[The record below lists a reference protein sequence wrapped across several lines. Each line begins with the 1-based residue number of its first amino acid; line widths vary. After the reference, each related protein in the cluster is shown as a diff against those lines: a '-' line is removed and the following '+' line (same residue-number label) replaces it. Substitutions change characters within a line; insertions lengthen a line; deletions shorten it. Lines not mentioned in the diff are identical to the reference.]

1 MAITNAERKIENA
14 VEIELVPEE
23 HRLKNLACIE
33 LINEWLAD
41 ESGYDEEA
49 WPKLKQLLEENR
61 SSNRSLFNEQA
72 DHS

>member
-14 VEIELVPEE
+14 VEIEPVTEE
-23 HRLKNLACIE
+23 RRLKNFACIE
-33 LINEWLAD
+33 LINKWLAD

-61 SSNRSLFNEQA
+61 SSNRSLFNE
-72 DHS
+72 